1 MKTYKQQ
8 ISSLQKD
15 LLRLQSLN
23 AQLRCN
29 IKELQDILFDQGL
42 MDPLVYRA
50 NEKKVEVF
58 DVALK
63 TIRVVSNEATQAW
76 DIANSVLGEYEEV

>member
-1 MKTYKQQ
+1 MSKTYKQQ

-23 AQLRCN
+23 SQLRCN

-76 DIANSVLGEYEEV
+76 DIANSVLGEYE